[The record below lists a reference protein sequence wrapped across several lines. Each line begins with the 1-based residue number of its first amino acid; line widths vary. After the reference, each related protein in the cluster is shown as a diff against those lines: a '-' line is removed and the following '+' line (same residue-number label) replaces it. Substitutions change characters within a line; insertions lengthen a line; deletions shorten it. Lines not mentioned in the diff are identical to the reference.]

1 MAKKPRTN
9 ATNDQ
14 GNNIDSE
21 SWSYI
26 SGLATRRRA
35 QKVKLTDLIENRK
48 SLEEQLKEEGPK
60 HTKKR
65 LELSADYV
73 DVLERIDLARAKLKE
88 LADKLE
94 KAIDDANQGKLPGM
108 ADDGEDAPKTDSDLY
123 NRASGRDG
131 GEPETAGRIGTRNG
145 EHATA
150 ETGA

>member
-35 QKVKLTDLIENRK
+35 QKVKLTDLIDNRK
-48 SLEEQLKEEGPK
+48 SLEEQLREEGPK

-108 ADDGEDAPKTDSDLY
+108 ADEDPETKPATGSELYDGKRPD
-123 NRASGRDG
+123 DG
-131 GEPETAGRIGTRNG
+131 PATAGRIGTRNG
-145 EHATA
+145 EHAAA
-150 ETGA
+150 EAGA

>member
-48 SLEEQLKEEGPK
+48 SLEAQLKEEGPK

-88 LADKLE
+88 LEDKLE

-108 ADDGEDAPKTDSDLY
+108 ADEDPETKPVTGSELYDGKRPD
-123 NRASGRDG
+123 DG
-131 GEPETAGRIGTRNG
+131 PETAGRIGTRNG

>member
-108 ADDGEDAPKTDSDLY
+108 ADDD
-123 NRASGRDG
+123 
-131 GEPETAGRIGTRNG
+131 PETKPSTGSELYDGKTPDERSVGTRNG
-145 EHATA
+145 QREAA
-150 ETGA
+150 EAGA